1 MVYKKHGTYADNN
14 FIYLVD
20 LMFMYIKTI
29 SSQKIEINK
38 LLPQL
43 KIKDWGN
50 VSPLQVIKNK
60 NVSPND
66 YNRIVNAD
74 LRYPIIITKKYKVI
88 DGMHRLAKAYLKENK
103 YIRAYV
109 IDSNTMKKFIIS
121 KKKGND
127 WKPSDWNYYE
137 SLTKKDIEKMYKDRF
152 FS

>member
-29 SSQKIEINK
+29 SSEKIKINK

-50 VSPLQVIKNK
+50 VSPIQVVKNK
-60 NVSPND
+60 SISPND

-88 DGMHRLAKAYLKENK
+88 DGMHRLAKAYLRKKK
-103 YIRAYV
+103 YLRAYV
-109 IDSNTMKKFIIS
+109 IDTNTMKKFIIS
-121 KKKGND
+121 KKKGNA

-137 SLTKKDIEKMYKDRF
+137 SLTKKDIEKIYKDRF
-152 FS
+152 L